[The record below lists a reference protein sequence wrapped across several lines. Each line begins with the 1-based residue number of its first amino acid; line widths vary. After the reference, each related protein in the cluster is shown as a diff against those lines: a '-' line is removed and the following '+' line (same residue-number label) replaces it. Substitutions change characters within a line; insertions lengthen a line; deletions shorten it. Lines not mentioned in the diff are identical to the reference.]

1 MYINKKNAVMKDFI
15 LSHFSYDGLVR
26 MTADIFKINNALLTC
41 TMEETFPRKYLP
53 ILLSTISLLIVGIT

>member
-1 MYINKKNAVMKDFI
+1 MKDFI
-15 LSHFSYDGLVR
+15 SSYFSYDDLVR
-26 MTADIFKINNALLTC
+26 MTGDIFEVNNALLTC